1 MADVASD
8 DLLDIDEVCAFFGGT
23 KPLHPS
29 TIWRGGGVRFPKP
42 VNIGPNTVRWLRSE
56 CDAALQKLIEARST
70 PQKLIEARSTPQKL
84 GAPKPALPTKKQNG
98 RPRKRVSSELQT

>member
-42 VNIGPNTVRWLRSE
+42 VNIGPEHRPMAAIRVRRG
-56 CDAALQKLIEARST
+56 AAEAD
-70 PQKLIEARSTPQKL
+70 
-84 GAPKPALPTKKQNG
+84 
-98 RPRKRVSSELQT
+98 